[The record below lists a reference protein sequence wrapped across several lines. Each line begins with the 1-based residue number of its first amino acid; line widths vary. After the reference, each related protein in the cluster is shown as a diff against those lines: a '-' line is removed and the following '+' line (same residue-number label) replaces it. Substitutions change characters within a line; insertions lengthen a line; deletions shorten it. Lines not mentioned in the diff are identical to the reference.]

1 MHMRRLLT
9 FAGLVLLSGSTAL
22 AQGEPPKPDT
32 TKKAAATHVG
42 NWRGAATTDQG
53 AQEVWAS
60 IKKDGDK
67 YIGMTG
73 SQMGETAMYD
83 VKVSGDTLSAGAT
96 MSTPNGNFDLW
107 YSLLLKGD
115 TLVGTIDLN
124 IQGQKLSIPVSFKRE
139 P

>member
-1 MHMRRLLT
+1 MRRLLT
-9 FAGLVLLSGSTAL
+9 LAAGLVLLTGSTAF
-22 AQGEPPKPDT
+22 AQGDPPKPDT
-32 TKKAAATHVG
+32 TKKAAASPVG

-60 IKKDGDK
+60 ITKDGEK
-67 YIGMTG
+67 YAGKTG
-73 SQMGETAMYD
+73 SQMGETALYD
-83 VKVSGDTLSAGAT
+83 VTVKGDTLSAGAT

-107 YSLLLKGD
+107 YTLLLKGD
-115 TLVGTIDLN
+115 TLVGSIDLN